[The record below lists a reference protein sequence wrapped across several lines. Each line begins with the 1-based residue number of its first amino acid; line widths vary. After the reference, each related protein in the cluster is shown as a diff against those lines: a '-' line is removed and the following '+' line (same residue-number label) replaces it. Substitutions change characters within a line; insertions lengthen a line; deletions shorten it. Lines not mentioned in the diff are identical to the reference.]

1 MKGKKLATRN
11 KLSIYYSESD
21 GYSVYAPDGTCLSR
35 GYYSFANAERYCL
48 NNTMFMQNRKGNNQ
62 KGCK

>member
-21 GYSVYAPDGTCLSR
+21 GYSIYSPDGHCLSR

-48 NNTMFMQNRKGNNQ
+48 SNTMFVQSKKDNNQ
-62 KGCK
+62 NDK